1 MSIEGILPVIP
12 TPFLDGRFDRPSF
25 ERLLEHMDAGVDG
38 FVLLGS
44 TGEAPSLTVA
54 EREEIAAVVLGLT
67 DPAKTVVVGVTD
79 TCLEDSLRL
88 ARHAQEHGAR
98 GVLCASPF
106 YFPNSDDGL
115 RRWLAA
121 LDAALDIELVFY
133 DNPVSTKT
141 RVTAHAVAG
150 WASELEHLN
159 SVKLTDSDLSKID
172 VWHAAGLTVLAGDDP
187 IAFQYLAAGVD
198 GAMMIVPAVFPEAF
212 RATVD
217 LVRAGALEDA
227 FTIFGREIAPF
238 SHAFGIGEEIATTK
252 ALLADIGVFSSPEV
266 RPPLSGVPEDR
277 LPVLRAAFELGSER
291 TAARTGG

>member
-1 MSIEGILPVIP
+1 MSIEGILPVVP

-212 RATVD
+212 RATFD
-217 LVRAGALEDA
+217 LVRTGALEEA

-266 RPPLSGVPEDR
+266 RPPLSGVPDDR

>member
-1 MSIEGILPVIP
+1 LSIEGILPVIP

-88 ARHAQEHGAR
+88 ARHAQGHGAR

-217 LVRAGALEDA
+217 LVRAGALEEA

-266 RPPLSGVPEDR
+266 RPPLSGVPDDR

-291 TAARTGG
+291 TAARMGG

>member
-1 MSIEGILPVIP
+1 LSIEGILPVIP

-25 ERLLEHMDAGVDG
+25 ERLLEHMDEGVDG

-44 TGEAPSLTVA
+44 TGEAPSLTVG
-54 EREEIAAVVLGLT
+54 EREEITADVLGLT
-67 DPAKTVVVGVTD
+67 DTGKTVIVGVTD

-106 YFPNSDDGL
+106 YFPNSGEGL

-121 LDAALDIELVFY
+121 LDAALDVELVFY

-141 RVTAHAVAG
+141 RVSAEAVVG
-150 WASELEHLN
+150 WAAELEHLN

-172 VWHAAGLTVLAGDDP
+172 AWHAAGVTVLAGDDP
-187 IAFQYLAAGVD
+187 IAFQYLAAGAD
-198 GAMMIVPAVFPEAF
+198 GAMMIVPALFPAAF
-212 RATVD
+212 RATFD
-217 LVRAGALEDA
+217 LVRGGAVEEA
-227 FTIFGREIAPF
+227 FEIFGREIAPF

-252 ALLADIGVFSSPEV
+252 ALLADIGVFSSAEV
-266 RPPLSGVPEDR
+266 RPPLSGVPAER
-277 LPVLRAAFELGSER
+277 VRVLRAAFELGAASS
-291 TAARTGG
+291 AARSAG

>member
-54 EREEIAAVVLGLT
+54 EREEIAAVVLDLT

>member
-1 MSIEGILPVIP
+1 
-12 TPFLDGRFDRPSF
+12 
-25 ERLLEHMDAGVDG
+25 
-38 FVLLGS
+38 
-44 TGEAPSLTVA
+44 
-54 EREEIAAVVLGLT
+54 
-67 DPAKTVVVGVTD
+67 
-79 TCLEDSLRL
+79 
-88 ARHAQEHGAR
+88 
-98 GVLCASPF
+98 
-106 YFPNSDDGL
+106 
-115 RRWLAA
+115 
-121 LDAALDIELVFY
+121 
-133 DNPVSTKT
+133 
-141 RVTAHAVAG
+141 VAG

-172 VWHAAGLTVLAGDDP
+172 VWHTAGLTVLAGDDP

-212 RATVD
+212 RATFD
-217 LVRAGALEDA
+217 LVRAGALEEA

-266 RPPLSGVPEDR
+266 RQPLSGVPDDR

>member
-1 MSIEGILPVIP
+1 LSIEGILPVIP

-67 DPAKTVVVGVTD
+67 DAAKTVVVGVTD

-141 RVTAHAVAG
+141 RVTAQAVAG
-150 WASELEHLN
+150 WASELEQLN

-187 IAFQYLAAGVD
+187 IAFQYLAAGAD

-212 RATVD
+212 RATFD
-217 LVRAGALEDA
+217 LVRAGALEEA

-252 ALLADIGVFSSPEV
+252 ALLADIGVFSSAEV
-266 RPPLSGVPEDR
+266 RPPLSGVPDER

-291 TAARTGG
+291 TTARTGG

>member
-1 MSIEGILPVIP
+1 LSIEGILPVIP

-141 RVTAHAVAG
+141 RVTAQAVAG

-187 IAFQYLAAGVD
+187 IAFQYLAAGAD

-217 LVRAGALEDA
+217 LVRAGALEEA

-266 RPPLSGVPEDR
+266 RPPLSGVPAER

-291 TAARTGG
+291 TAARTGN

>member
-1 MSIEGILPVIP
+1 
-12 TPFLDGRFDRPSF
+12 
-25 ERLLEHMDAGVDG
+25 
-38 FVLLGS
+38 
-44 TGEAPSLTVA
+44 VA
-54 EREEIAAVVLGLT
+54 A
-67 DPAKTVVVGVTD
+67 
-79 TCLEDSLRL
+79 
-88 ARHAQEHGAR
+88 
-98 GVLCASPF
+98 
-106 YFPNSDDGL
+106 
-115 RRWLAA
+115 
-121 LDAALDIELVFY
+121 
-133 DNPVSTKT
+133 
-141 RVTAHAVAG
+141 

-212 RATVD
+212 RATFD
-217 LVRAGALEDA
+217 LVRAGALEEA

-266 RPPLSGVPEDR
+266 RPPLSGVPDDR

>member
-1 MSIEGILPVIP
+1 LSIEGILPVIP

-25 ERLLEHMDAGVDG
+25 ERLLEHMDDGVDG

-44 TGEAPSLTVA
+44 TGEAPSLTIA

-67 DPAKTVVVGVTD
+67 DPDKTVVVGVTD

-106 YFPNSDDGL
+106 YFPNSGDGL

-141 RVTAHAVAG
+141 RVSAEAVAG
-150 WASELEHLN
+150 WAAELAHLN

-187 IAFQYLAAGVD
+187 IAFQYLAAGAD

-212 RATVD
+212 RTTFD
-217 LVRAGALEDA
+217 LVRAGAVEEA
-227 FTIFGREIAPF
+227 FAIFGREIAPF

-252 ALLADIGVFSSPEV
+252 ALLADIGVFSSAEV
-266 RPPLSGVPEDR
+266 RPPLSGVPEER
-277 LPVLRAAFELGSER
+277 LPVLRAAFELGAASS
-291 TAARTGG
+291 AARSGG

>member
-172 VWHAAGLTVLAGDDP
+172 VWHTAGLTVLAGDDP

-212 RATVD
+212 RATFD
-217 LVRAGALEDA
+217 LVRAGALEEA

-266 RPPLSGVPEDR
+266 RPPLSGVRDDR